1 MLRPYLASHRGGKR
15 LHDIGQIVVGHRF
28 VEGDA
33 DPGLGQRSQIDLFR
47 ASDFDDSRKDL
58 LRYFNRQCVKEA
70 RIRETVTEVLKG
82 SAEPCRVAVH
92 ASRDAAQPVRAVI
105 DGVHRGHDRQQ
116 HLRGAD
122 IARRFFAADMLLAGR
137 QGQHP
142 AAPALGVCGFS
153 D

>member
-1 MLRPYLASHRGGKR
+1 
-15 LHDIGQIVVGHRF
+15 
-28 VEGDA
+28 
-33 DPGLGQRSQIDLFR
+33 
-47 ASDFDDSRKDL
+47 
-58 LRYFNRQCVKEA
+58 VKEA

-122 IARRFFAADMLLAGR
+122 IARRFFAADMLLARLQRHAQAGAAGAVLGYADDPAR
-137 QGQHP
+137 QVALELVARREERGMR
-142 AAPALGVCGFS
+142 AAVAERDAETLGVTDG
-153 D
+153 DV